1 MLTTHYK
8 LNNYTKETWL
18 KNNGHAEDF
27 LVLTEG
33 MFIFLNEASKNIYHG
48 KIILNQVFN
57 HLARAILWF
66 ILLPIRIS
74 LIIILI
80 PTYFFIAGFF
90 RVYFTLKIR
99 RVKSI
104 YLMIEKKI
112 ANKSVSVDKLIEEHT
127 ITKKLLNNIAPRL
140 QKLEGEKIMKPALD
154 RLLNEIKKIEL
165 IERVAAYPDR
175 NEIVLT
181 YDELIEL
188 TKLTDLSF

>member
-1 MLTTHYK
+1 
-8 LNNYTKETWL
+8 
-18 KNNGHAEDF
+18 
-27 LVLTEG
+27 
-33 MFIFLNEASKNIYHG
+33 
-48 KIILNQVFN
+48 
-57 HLARAILWF
+57 
-66 ILLPIRIS
+66 
-74 LIIILI
+74 
-80 PTYFFIAGFF
+80 
-90 RVYFTLKIR
+90 
-99 RVKSI
+99 
-104 YLMIEKKI
+104 MIEKKI